1 MLIERIHIKNFKGFD
16 DKTFNFKD
24 NFTVIIGNNGSGKT
38 SVLDALAIASG
49 CYLIPLGGGQKY
61 QRAIHKGEVRIIE
74 KSKSV
79 FEPQLPCEIEAEGE
93 WGEWK
98 RSIDKLTFTNTVKHA
113 KIVSKMS
120 KEILEKA
127 LKEDNVTLPLFA
139 YHGTGRLWAELNDT
153 VQYAKQG
160 SRLEGYDNCFSVKSS
175 SKFFRNWYKTLEKNI
190 DKKDSDELKLRL
202 STFKRAILNCLEDWD
217 DLYYD
222 FAEDDI
228 VCVRNNKSNSRTS
241 IPYRMMSDGYRNMIG
256 MIADIAYRC
265 IRLNPQLGADAL
277 NKTTGLVLIDE
288 IDLHLHPTWQKKIV
302 SELITCFPNI
312 QFIATTHSPFI
323 VQSLNSRQIINLE
336 GEELLKEPKDVSL
349 ETNALYMGVTS
360 SRSKSFDEKEKAAQ
374 EFFTILNEY
383 HGTIE
388 DRNKINDQFDEYM
401 RLYSDDPAFVAKL
414 NLARIAKINHK

>member
-1 MLIERIHIKNFKGFD
+1 
-16 DKTFNFKD
+16 
-24 NFTVIIGNNGSGKT
+24 
-38 SVLDALAIASG
+38 
-49 CYLIPLGGGQKY
+49 
-61 QRAIHKGEVRIIE
+61 
-74 KSKSV
+74 
-79 FEPQLPCEIEAEGE
+79 
-93 WGEWK
+93 
-98 RSIDKLTFTNTVKHA
+98 
-113 KIVSKMS
+113 
-120 KEILEKA
+120 
-127 LKEDNVTLPLFA
+127 
-139 YHGTGRLWAELNDT
+139 
-153 VQYAKQG
+153 
-160 SRLEGYDNCFSVKSS
+160 
-175 SKFFRNWYKTLEKNI
+175 
-190 DKKDSDELKLRL
+190 
-202 STFKRAILNCLEDWD
+202 
-217 DLYYD
+217 
-222 FAEDDI
+222 
-228 VCVRNNKSNSRTS
+228 
-241 IPYRMMSDGYRNMIG
+241 MMSDGYRNMIG